1 MLLSYVYK
9 LKPSAKQAEKIERWL
24 HLLRLQY
31 NFRVRERT
39 EAYEQTKAPVMGN
52 YCIIQT
58 QGECCPLTCSVSK
71 GALYGNPWS
80 TKGKKRTPLAQQD
93 ANLVDLKKERPWYSE
108 IYYHVLQQML
118 KQVDAA
124 FVRFFK
130 GLGKYPKI
138 KRRAKFRAFTYPA
151 GDVGF
156 QGNKVR
162 LPGIGWMR
170 FFQSRRFPPG
180 FKIRSTTVRKKAD
193 GFYIS
198 VLLQDDTV
206 PNPPVPQQIETAL
219 GVDLGIKKLVSLSNG
234 ETIANPRFYKLMERK
249 RSRLHRAASRQ
260 ALGSHRRQKTYHRI
274 AKLEQ
279 KVTNQRED
287 YQWKIAHNLV
297 KQFDLIVFEN
307 LNIQGMM
314 ARCKSKQDE
323 NGKYLPNGQSAKSKL
338 NQAITDA
345 AWGSLKQ
352 KVKVL
357 SERTGVLVHEVNPKF
372 SSQECSACGYVSPT
386 NRDQEKFICENCAHH
401 ADADVDAAKVI
412 LKRGLD
418 ELGINLDAVSG
429 VPRKQGK
436 TTPKEPVA
444 TQGKSAALAVEPGNP
459 QKLRFLSEG
468 EIE

>member
-9 LKPSAKQAEKIERWL
+9 LNPSWKQAQQMERWL

-39 EAYEQTKAPVMGN
+39 QAYEQAKAPLMGD

-58 QGECCPLTCSVSK
+58 QAECCPLTCSVSK

-80 TKGKKRTPLAQQD
+80 TKGKKRSPLAQQD
-93 ANLVDLKKERPWYSE
+93 ANLVDLKKERPWYGE
-108 IYYHVLQQML
+108 ICYHVLQQML

-138 KRRAKFRAFTYPA
+138 KRRGKLRSFTYPA
-151 GDVGF
+151 GDIGF
-156 QGNKVR
+156 KGNKVR

-170 FFQSRRFPPG
+170 FFQSRPFPSG

-193 GFYIS
+193 GFYLS
-198 VLLQDDTV
+198 VLLQDDAV
-206 PNPPVPQQIETAL
+206 PSPLKPQQIQTVL
-219 GVDLGIKKLVSLSNG
+219 GVDLGIKKLVSLSTG
-234 ETIANPRFYKLMERK
+234 ETILNPRFYKRMERK
-249 RSRLHRAASRQ
+249 RSRLHRAASRKV
-260 ALGSHRRQKTYHRI
+260 LGSRRRQQAHHRI
-274 AKLEQ
+274 VKLEQ
-279 KVTNQRED
+279 KVVNQRED

-297 KQFDLIVFEN
+297 KQYDLIVFEN

-314 ARCKSKQDE
+314 ARCKPRQDDR
-323 NGKYLPNGQSAKSKL
+323 GKYLHNGQSAKSGL
-338 NQAITDA
+338 NQAIADA

-352 KVKVL
+352 KVKIL
-357 SERTGVLVHEVNPKF
+357 SERAGVLVHEVNPRF
-372 SSQECSACGYVSPT
+372 SSQECSECGYVSPQ
-386 NRDQEKFICENCAHH
+386 NRYKEKFLCENCGHH

-418 ELGINLDAVSG
+418 ELAINLDAVSG
-429 VPRKQGK
+429 VPRKQDK
-436 TTPKEPVA
+436 ITPKELVVRQGELPVI
-444 TQGKSAALAVEPGNP
+444 TGEPGNS
-459 QKLRFLSEG
+459 QKIKFLSRG

>member
-1 MLLSYVYK
+1 M
-9 LKPSAKQAEKIERWL
+9 ERWL

-31 NFRVRERT
+31 NFRVTERT
-39 EAYEQTKAPVMGN
+39 QAYEQAKAPVMGN

-58 QGECCPLTCSVSK
+58 QAECCPLTCSVSK

-80 TKGKKRTPLAQQD
+80 TKGKKRSPLAQQD
-93 ANLVDLKKERPWYSE
+93 ANLVDLKKERPWYGE
-108 IYYHVLQQML
+108 VCYHVLQQML

-130 GLGKYPKI
+130 GLGKYPKT
-138 KRRAKFRAFTYPA
+138 KRRGKFRSFTYPA

-156 QGNKVR
+156 KGKKVR
-162 LPGIGWMR
+162 LPGIGWMQ
-170 FFQSRRFPPG
+170 FFQSRPFPLG

-193 GFYIS
+193 GFYLS
-198 VLLQDDTV
+198 VLLMDDTV
-206 PNPPVPQQIETAL
+206 PNLPAPQQIQAAL
-219 GVDLGIKKLVSLSNG
+219 GVDLGIKKLVSFSNG
-234 ETIANPRFYKLMERK
+234 ETIVNPRFYKLVERK
-249 RSRLHRAASRQ
+249 RSRLHRAASRK
-260 ALGSHRRQKTYHRI
+260 ALGSHRRQKTFQRM

-314 ARCKSKQDE
+314 ARCKPKQDE
-323 NGKYLPNGQSAKSKL
+323 NSKYLPNGQSAKSGL
-338 NQAITDA
+338 NKAIADA

-357 SERTGVLVHEVNPKF
+357 SERAGVLVHEVNPKF
-372 SSQECSACGYVSPT
+372 TSQECSACGYVSPT
-386 NRDQEKFICENCAHH
+386 NRDQEKFICEKCSHH

-418 ELGINLDAVSG
+418 ALGINLDAVSG

-436 TTPKEPVA
+436 STPKEPVA
-444 TQGKSAALAVEPGNP
+444 RQGKSTALAVEPGNP
-459 QKLRFLSEG
+459 QQTICLSGG